1 MPSGTIQVLIHSET
15 SIMSQLY
22 TILQR
27 PDVVAATH
35 SGAFHA
41 DDVLAAA
48 ALRLAKPSVT
58 ILRSRDNNQLNAA
71 DILFD
76 VGRVFNPA
84 TCRFDHHQLEYGEA
98 RTNGIPYS
106 SFGLVWRE
114 LGEKL
119 CGSAAAANRVDV
131 SLVQGVDAVDCGVTI
146 SKEAVQVKLMSISA
160 VLGSFNQGWQD
171 QASTEAINN
180 AFEQAVSVAKLIL
193 ENAIREASGFEKAKA
208 VVEQS
213 TIIEGGRVL
222 ALEHGVPWKETV
234 LESSKYDQ
242 LLYVIYPDAQAKWHL
257 SCVPDK
263 TGSFSNRKSLPAAW
277 AGLDGEELDK
287 VTGIKGCVFCHR
299 ARFVGGHTTKE
310 GVIEMARLALRE

>member
-1 MPSGTIQVLIHSET
+1 MPDLHSV
-15 SIMSQLY
+15 
-22 TILQR
+22 LQR
-27 PDVVAATH
+27 PGVVAATH
-35 SGAFHA
+35 SGSFHA

-58 ILRSRDNNQLNAA
+58 ILRSRDMNQLNAA

-84 TCRFDHHQLEYGEA
+84 TCRFDHHQLEYTEA
-98 RTNGIPYS
+98 RENGIPYS

-119 CGSAAAANRVDV
+119 CGSAAVANRVDI
-131 SLVQGVDAVDCGVTI
+131 SLVQGVDAVDCGVTL
-146 SKEAVQVKLMSISA
+146 SKEVMPVKLMSVSA

-171 QASTEAINN
+171 LTSAEAINN
-180 AFEQAVSVAKLIL
+180 AFEQAVGVAKAIL
-193 ENAIREASGFEKAKA
+193 ENAIREANGFENAKA
-208 VVEQS
+208 VVEQGELLE
-213 TIIEGGRVL
+213 EGQLLV
-222 ALEHGVPWKETV
+222 LEHGVPWKETV

-242 LLYVIYPDAQAKWHL
+242 LLYVIFPDAQAKWHL
-257 SCVPDK
+257 SCVPAK
-263 TGSFSNRKSLPAAW
+263 AGSFSNRKSLPAAW

-287 VTGIKGCVFCHR
+287 VTGITGCVFCHR

-310 GVIEMARLALRE
+310 GAMEMARLALRE